1 MWQPEKAQNPC
12 FVCSYNETMTPSR
25 AALLSLT
32 VGVLVFSLKYLAYFL
47 TGSVAL
53 YSDALESVVNIVA
66 AAAALIALRVAAL
79 PADPTHPYGHT
90 KAEYFS
96 AVLEGVLIL
105 FAAITIFQE
114 AYRGFLHPGTLKAL
128 NMGAII
134 SLVAS
139 GLNGVLGSFLL
150 RLGKAAKSPAL
161 LADGRHIMTDVV
173 TSVGVLLGVM
183 LASLTGIQALD
194 PLLAGLVGLNILW
207 TGWQLMKES
216 VGGLMD
222 AAPAAELLD
231 QVRELVA
238 QYAEGALEAH
248 DLRARH
254 AGRLT
259 FIEFHLV
266 VPGSMTVQ
274 EAHSICDRI
283 ELALESTL
291 KDVEV
296 NIHVEP
302 ETKAKHKGIVV
313 L

>member
-1 MWQPEKAQNPC
+1 MYGKKPIKNTP
-12 FVCSYNETMTPSR
+12 YNETMTPTR
-25 AALLSLT
+25 AALLSLM
-32 VGVLVFSLKYLAYFL
+32 VGALVFALKYLAYHF

-53 YSDALESVVNIVA
+53 YSDALESIVNIVA

-79 PADPTHPYGHT
+79 PADPNHPYGHT

-105 FAAITIFQE
+105 FAAVTIFQE
-114 AYRGFLHPGTLKAL
+114 AYKGFLNPRELKDL
-128 NMGAII
+128 NLGAII

-139 GLNGVLGSFLL
+139 GLNGVLGTYLI
-150 RLGKAAKSPAL
+150 RIGRAVRSPAL
-161 LADGRHIMTDVV
+161 TADGKHVMTDVV
-173 TSVGVLLGVM
+173 TSVGVLLGVL
-183 LASLTGIQALD
+183 LAGMTGIQMLD
-194 PLLAGLVGLNILW
+194 PLLAMLVALNILW

-222 AAPAAELLD
+222 AAPRAELLE
-231 QVRELVA
+231 QVRNMVG
-238 QYAEGALEAH
+238 QYGEGALEAH

-254 AGRLT
+254 AGRIT

-283 ELALESTL
+283 EEALKETL
-291 KDVEV
+291 HEVEI

-302 ETKAKHKGIVV
+302 ESKAKHHGIVV

>member
-1 MWQPEKAQNPC
+1 
-12 FVCSYNETMTPSR
+12 MTPTR
-25 AALLSLT
+25 AALLSLI
-32 VGVLVFSLKYLAYFL
+32 VGALVFALKYLAYHF

-53 YSDALESVVNIVA
+53 YSDALESIVNIVA

-79 PADPTHPYGHT
+79 PADPNHPYGHT

-105 FAAITIFQE
+105 FAAVTIFQE
-114 AYRGFLHPGTLKAL
+114 AYKGFLNPRELKDL
-128 NMGAII
+128 NLGAII

-139 GLNGVLGSFLL
+139 GLNGVLGTYLI
-150 RLGKAAKSPAL
+150 RIGRAVRSPAL
-161 LADGRHIMTDVV
+161 TADGKHVMTDVV
-173 TSVGVLLGVM
+173 TSVGVLLGVL
-183 LASLTGIQALD
+183 LAGMTGIQMLD
-194 PLLAGLVGLNILW
+194 PLLAMLVALNILW

-222 AAPAAELLD
+222 AAPRAELLE
-231 QVRELVA
+231 QVRNMVG
-238 QYAEGALEAH
+238 QYGEGALEAH

-254 AGRLT
+254 AGRIT

-283 ELALESTL
+283 EEALKKTL
-291 KDVEV
+291 HEVEI

-302 ETKAKHKGIVV
+302 ESKAKHHGIVV

>member
-1 MWQPEKAQNPC
+1 
-12 FVCSYNETMTPSR
+12 MTPPQ
-25 AALLSLT
+25 AALLSLM
-32 VGVLVFSLKYLAYFL
+32 VGILVFVLKYLAYHF

-53 YSDALESVVNIVA
+53 YSDALESIVNIVA
-66 AAAALIALRVAAL
+66 AGAALIALRVAAL
-79 PADPTHPYGHT
+79 PADPNHPYGHT

-114 AYRGFLHPGTLKAL
+114 AYKGFRNPHELQGL
-128 NMGAII
+128 NVGVII

-139 GLNGVLGSFLL
+139 GLNGFLGSLL
-150 RLGKAAKSPAL
+150 IRTGRALRSPAL
-161 LADGRHIMTDVV
+161 TADGKHVMTDVV
-173 TSVGVLLGVM
+173 TSVGVLLGVI
-183 LASLTGIQALD
+183 LAGLTGIKLLD
-194 PLLAGLVGLNILW
+194 PLIAMLVAFNILW

-222 AAPAAELLD
+222 AAPRAELLE
-231 QVRELVA
+231 QVRNLVGE
-238 QYAEGALEAH
+238 YAEGALEAH

-254 AGRLT
+254 AGRIT

-266 VPGSMTVQ
+266 VPGRMTVE

-283 ELALESTL
+283 EEALKTTL
-291 KDVEV
+291 HEVEIS
-296 NIHVEP
+296 IHVEP
-302 ETKAKHKGIVV
+302 ESKAKHHGIVV

>member
-1 MWQPEKAQNPC
+1 
-12 FVCSYNETMTPSR
+12 MTPTR
-25 AALLSLT
+25 AALLSLI
-32 VGVLVFSLKYLAYFL
+32 VGALVFALKYLAYHF

-53 YSDALESVVNIVA
+53 YSDALESIVNIVA

-79 PADPTHPYGHT
+79 PADPNHPYGHT

-105 FAAITIFQE
+105 FAAVTIFQE
-114 AYRGFLHPGTLKAL
+114 AYKGFLNPRELKDL
-128 NMGAII
+128 NLGAII

-139 GLNGVLGSFLL
+139 GLNGILGTYLI
-150 RLGKAAKSPAL
+150 RIGRAVRSPAL
-161 LADGRHIMTDVV
+161 TADGKHVMTDVV
-173 TSVGVLLGVM
+173 TSVGVLLGVL
-183 LASLTGIQALD
+183 LAGMTGIQMLD
-194 PLLAGLVGLNILW
+194 PLLAMLVALNILW

-222 AAPAAELLD
+222 AAPRAELLE
-231 QVRELVA
+231 QVRNMVG
-238 QYAEGALEAH
+238 QYGEGALEAH

-254 AGRLT
+254 AGRIT

-283 ELALESTL
+283 EEALKKTL
-291 KDVEV
+291 HEVEIS
-296 NIHVEP
+296 IHVEP
-302 ETKAKHKGIVV
+302 ESKAKHHGIVV

>member
-1 MWQPEKAQNPC
+1 MKI
-12 FVCSYNETMTPSR
+12 MTPTR
-25 AALLSLT
+25 AALLSLM
-32 VGVLVFSLKYLAYFL
+32 VGILVFALKYLAYYY

-53 YSDALESVVNIVA
+53 YSDALESIVNIVA
-66 AAAALIALRVAAL
+66 AGAALIALRVAAM
-79 PADPTHPYGHT
+79 PADPNHPYGHT

-114 AYRGFLHPGTLKAL
+114 AYKGFMHPKELKEL
-128 NMGAII
+128 NIGAII

-139 GLNGVLGSFLL
+139 GLNGVLGTFLI
-150 RLGKAAKSPAL
+150 RIGRAVRSPAL
-161 LADGRHIMTDVV
+161 TADGRHVMTDVV

-183 LASLTGIQALD
+183 LTGLTGITILD
-194 PLLAGLVGLNILW
+194 PLIAILVALNILW

-222 AAPAAELLD
+222 AAPKAELLE
-231 QVRELVA
+231 QVRHIVG
-238 QYAEGALEAH
+238 QHGEGALEAH

-254 AGRLT
+254 AGRIT

-274 EAHSICDRI
+274 EAHAICDRI
-283 ELALESTL
+283 EEGLKETL
-291 KDVEV
+291 HEVEIS
-296 NIHVEP
+296 IHVEP
-302 ETKAKHKGIVV
+302 ESKAKHHGIVV